1 MIFFNRLQVKIIL
14 PIIIAI
20 VIIFSIMIYTV
31 ERMERDI
38 FHDDWLTKT
47 KVYAN
52 SISTMIEKE
61 MEGKRPFIVRDLIH
75 KFKKIPGIK
84 NLQVIRTNGKEA
96 FKDFETFYK
105 VKEIYQFSH
114 DVIEEY
120 MNLEEGKADVVSD
133 EKIKDVLREGKEK
146 EFYGY
151 DKNGKVF
158 YDYYL
163 PVLNK
168 PACHKCHGDK
178 EKIRGILKISLSDEK
193 FAEHLNN
200 HLIIMLWISVA
211 TVIILIIIISWIV
224 YNLVSKPLN
233 AVIKTIKEIE
243 HGNKNQRIGL
253 KSNDEIGYMARH
265 FNIMLDRLKQ
275 ESHLASLGRIS
286 AVLAHEIK
294 NPITGISGAVQ
305 LIDED
310 LPSDDP
316 KKEIIN
322 MIVKEVQRLDSMLK
336 DLLMFSKPIVVN
348 PKMHDLN
355 KLITDTINLLE
366 FKCRKGKI
374 SIDTSLSNIP
384 NILIDGEKMQQVLLN
399 VCLNAVESMKENGK
413 LTITTSTDKPNG
425 CEYIQIEISDTG
437 CGISPE
443 IIKNIFTP
451 FFTTKKDGSGLGLPI
466 SLRIV
471 EKHKGTI
478 KVESVVDKGSKFVI
492 VLPLENSLNIV
503 EEDAEYNDSEVL
515 L

>member
-211 TVIILIIIISWIV
+211 TVIILIIVISWIV

-233 AVIKTIKEIE
+233 AVIKT
-243 HGNKNQRIGL
+243 
-253 KSNDEIGYMARH
+253 
-265 FNIMLDRLKQ
+265 
-275 ESHLASLGRIS
+275 
-286 AVLAHEIK
+286 
-294 NPITGISGAVQ
+294 
-305 LIDED
+305 
-310 LPSDDP
+310 